1 MTFPSF
7 QLIQVSQM
15 TVKLWDVHYLDDET
29 CRKIHKCLLHLNT
42 AKFIWNVRYE
52 ELAYTDKPSLTSL
65 ALSFKVTLLKAQTK
79 PLFSGREQDSVM
91 FEIGFL

>member
-1 MTFPSF
+1 MTFPLF

-42 AKFIWNVRYE
+42 AKFIWNVCYE
-52 ELAYTDKPSLTSL
+52 ELAYIDKPH
-65 ALSFKVTLLKAQTK
+65 FIGAQ
-79 PLFSGREQDSVM
+79 F
-91 FEIGFL
+91 